1 MCNRKQSDLKLFAL
15 YVAFSI
21 FILVSLRIVYPLET
35 QQYYRDTKVCDGL
48 TLKQLKP
55 IDTTYYGT
63 SMIPTLR
70 PDTLLYGYVPRA
82 SAQLR
87 EGDIVMLDVDGDM
100 DIVHRVYSIYPD
112 YFLTKGDNNAVAD
125 LEQRTMDDVKYIICG
140 AVWQ

>member
-1 MCNRKQSDLKLFAL
+1 MRHALLFGMA
-15 YVAFSI
+15 V
-21 FILVSLRIVYPLET
+21 LVLLASVSAYT
-35 QQYYRDTKVCDGL
+35 AQQYYRDTKVCDGK

-63 SMIPTLR
+63 SMLPTLR
-70 PDTLLYGYVPRA
+70 PDTLLYGFEPKR
-82 SAQLR
+82 SHTLR

-125 LEQRTMDDVKYIICG
+125 SEQRTMDDVKYIICG
-140 AVWQ
+140 AVWR

>member
-1 MCNRKQSDLKLFAL
+1 MHKRQKMSFAQIVLYGCIALLVLSPL
-15 YVAFSI
+15 YVYAS
-21 FILVSLRIVYPLET
+21 
-35 QQYYRDTKVCDGL
+35 QQYYRDTKVCDGK

-63 SMIPTLR
+63 SMLPTLR
-70 PDTLLYGYVPRA
+70 PDTLLYGFVPKS

-87 EGDIVMLDVDGDM
+87 EGDIVLLDVDGDM

-125 LEQRTMDDVKYIICG
+125 LEQRTMDDVKYIVCG
-140 AVWQ
+140 AVWK